1 MSRLIRLCV
10 CLQLGQM
17 PILDYLFGTMTVTE
31 TLGYGF
37 AWASAFIQE
46 RYQER
51 TTEPPQTAHRTT
63 DFMDRVIQAQA
74 KFPEIVDNVT
84 ATIYLL
90 ANVVAGSDTTAS
102 SMSSSIYH
110 VLKHPG
116 VHARLCHELDNAK
129 LSLPARWR
137 DLQQLPYFNAVMREA
152 KRIHPGVG
160 MMLERVVPA
169 GGLSLPDGRFVPEG
183 TIVGINPSVVN
194 RDLETFGP
202 DTDQFVPERWLRVSG
217 ETEEACQSRLTRMQR
232 AILTF
237 GAGPRS
243 CVGKN
248 FSEVESD
255 KVVATL
261 FAKYKV

>member
-1 MSRLIRLCV
+1 
-10 CLQLGQM
+10 M
-17 PILDYLFGTMTVTE
+17 PILDYLFSKLAVTE
-31 TLGYGF
+31 TVGSGF
-37 AWASAFIQE
+37 TWASAFIQD
-46 RYQER
+46 RYQKR
-51 TTEPPQTAHRTT
+51 TKEQPQKAHRTT

-74 KFPEIVDNVT
+74 KFPEIVDDVT

-102 SMSSSIYH
+102 SMGSSIYH
-110 VLKHPG
+110 VPKHPH
-116 VHARLCHELDNAK
+116 VHARLCHELDTAK
-129 LSLPARWR
+129 LSLPPRWR
-137 DLQQLPYFNAVMREA
+137 DLQKLPYFTAVMREA

-160 MMLERVVPA
+160 MLLERVVPA
-169 GGLSLPDGRFVPEG
+169 GGLPLPDGRFVPEG
-183 TIVGINPSVVN
+183 TVIGINPAVVN

-248 FSEVESD
+248 FSEVEND

-261 FAKYKV
+261 FAKYKVCL